1 MKRPPTPDILLTLRR
16 LFIRLAPPAVL
27 VAVAIFVVASTTDG
41 GGAGDRI
48 AVAGQ
53 PLVDPKSPPPKIPRR
68 PLTVMIVMDEF
79 PIDAML
85 DRNGQ
90 IDSVRY
96 PNFASLAATG
106 TWFPNATTTYD
117 STTRAIPQVLDGILA
132 KRRADATYRTHPRT
146 VYDLFGRRGYRIVRN
161 EEATA
166 ICPPRYC
173 RGARPT
179 RPAILPMLARGRRER
194 LDRFINSIN
203 PGRPTFY
210 MKHVLLPHG
219 PYMFLPSGRQTRR
232 TFQDPVPGMNGP
244 PGFGDRFLTDHNQ
257 QRLLLQI
264 GFMDRELGRM
274 FTRMRRNGTFDT
286 SLIAVV
292 ADHGMSF
299 DVGVKD
305 RRTATAGNIDEIA
318 PVPFFIK
325 APGQRRGRTDR
336 SYVRTIDLVPTM
348 ADVLNFQMP
357 YRASGRSA
365 FSRASRR
372 RRSVRMIKRGFG
384 GTLTISA
391 GSMERRRRALV
402 RRKVALFGS
411 GDFRTLYTGIGPNRG
426 LIGRRA
432 SDLRPAELGR
442 VRATI
447 VGAGEMR
454 NVTPGSIV
462 LPTQVGGPVNG
473 GARGQK
479 RDLAVAVN
487 GRIEAVGRTF
497 YLRGGRQESFA
508 VMVPEIAMRPGQNS
522 VEVFE
527 VSGRGTSLRLIG
539 RN

>member
-1 MKRPPTPDILLTLRR
+1 MRRPPTPYIFLAVQR
-16 LFIRLAPPAVL
+16 LFIRLAPPAAI
-27 VAVAIFVVASTTDG
+27 VAVAIFVIATATDG
-41 GGAGDRI
+41 GGADDRI
-48 AVAGQ
+48 AAAAQ
-53 PLVDPKSPPPKIPRR
+53 PLVDPQSPPPKIPRR

-90 IDSVRY
+90 IDPVRY

-106 TWFPNATTTYD
+106 TWFRNATTTYD

-132 KRRADATYRTHPRT
+132 RRRADATFKTHPRT

-161 EEATA
+161 EEATS

-173 RGARPT
+173 RGARPK
-179 RPAILPMLARGRRER
+179 RPAILPLLARGRRER
-194 LDRFINSIN
+194 LDRFIGSIN
-203 PGRPTFY
+203 PGPPTFY
-210 MKHVLLPHG
+210 MKHLLLPHG
-219 PYMFLPSGRQTRR
+219 PYLFLPSGRQTRR
-232 TFQDPVPGMNGP
+232 SFQDPVPGMNGP
-244 PGFGDRFLTDHNQ
+244 SGFGDRFLTDHNQ

-264 GFMDRELGRM
+264 GFMDRQLGRM

-305 RRTATAGNIDEIA
+305 RRTATLGNIDEVA

-365 FSRASRR
+365 FSRTSRR
-372 RRSVRMIKRGFG
+372 RRIVRMIKRDFSGM
-384 GTLTISA
+384 LTISA
-391 GSMERRRRALV
+391 GAMERRRRALV
-402 RRKVALFGS
+402 HRKVALFGS

-432 SDLRPAELGR
+432 ADLRPAELGP

-447 VGAGEMR
+447 VGADDMR
-454 NVTPGSIV
+454 NVNPASIV

-473 GARGQK
+473 GARGAR
-479 RDLAVAVN
+479 RDVAVAVN

-508 VMVPEIAMRPGQNS
+508 VMVPEVSMRPGQNT

-527 VSGRGTSLRLIG
+527 VSGRGASLRLIG